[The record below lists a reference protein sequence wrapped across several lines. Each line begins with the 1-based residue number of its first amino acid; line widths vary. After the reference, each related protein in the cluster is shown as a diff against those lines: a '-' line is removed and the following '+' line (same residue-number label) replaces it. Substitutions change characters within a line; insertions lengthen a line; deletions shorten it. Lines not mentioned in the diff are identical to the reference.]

1 MSLPAPEGCLDFAE
15 VDLPVQP
22 AQSDSIWFSC
32 RNSVTMPGRSW
43 TGGELKNGLQ
53 AGRGSWQKRGD
64 RIGVILAL
72 VC

>member
-1 MSLPAPEGCLDFAE
+1 LPEFRHHAGEI
-15 VDLPVQP
+15 VD
-22 AQSDSIWFSC
+22 
-32 RNSVTMPGRSW
+32 
-43 TGGELKNGLQ
+43 GGELKNRLQ